1 MQIVDEQIKLARMG
15 CNLTLRKWPWRMPQQ
30 KEVPPWEPLIV

>member
-1 MQIVDEQIKLARMG
+1 MQIVDEQIKLARLR
-15 CNLTLRKWPWRMPQQ
+15 CNLTLRKLPWRMPQQ